1 MIPLLAQKFN
11 YNWMANQK
19 SAEPA
24 GYGHLF
30 PSFYHGLY
38 NFGALIIHLALVV
51 YSLGISFLGM
61 KVFLYLYG

>member
-1 MIPLLAQKFN
+1 MMIPLLAQKIN

-24 GYGHLF
+24 GYRHLF

-38 NFGALIIHLALVV
+38 NSGALIIRLALVV
-51 YSLGISFLGM
+51 YNLNVTFLNM
-61 KVFLYLYG
+61 KVFLYL